1 MKNITGENWQLHEKN
16 AITSNTKPYGSSI
29 YSSWKKHDVYRQPA
43 TKIET
48 TIPRHDEVKEFT
60 AKSIIKTL
68 SPIDN
73 EWN

>member
-1 MKNITGENWQLHEKN
+1 MRAVFVRHG
-16 AITSNTKPYGSSI
+16 
-29 YSSWKKHDVYRQPA
+29 KKHDVYRQPA

-68 SPIDN
+68 SAIDN
-73 EWN
+73 

>member
-1 MKNITGENWQLHEKN
+1 MKRTQLIQILNKMGVVFVRH
-16 AITSNTKPYGSSI
+16 G
-29 YSSWKKHDVYRQPA
+29 KKHDVYKQPV
-43 TKIET
+43 TNIET

-73 EWN
+73 ERK